1 MPNIPIKLQQIH
13 SVVEEE
19 LNLHVQVVTKNY

>member
-1 MPNIPIKLQQIH
+1 MAGSFIEIH

-19 LNLHVQVVTKNY
+19 LWITQQYPFSIV

>member
-1 MPNIPIKLQQIH
+1 MAGSFIEIH

-19 LNLHVQVVTKNY
+19 LWITQQYLFSIV